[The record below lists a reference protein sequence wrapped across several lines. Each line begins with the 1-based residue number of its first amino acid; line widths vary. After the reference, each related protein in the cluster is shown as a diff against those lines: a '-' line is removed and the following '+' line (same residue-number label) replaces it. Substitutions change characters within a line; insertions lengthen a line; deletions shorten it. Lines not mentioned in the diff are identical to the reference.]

1 MHRTQHSVK
10 SKEYEEQPKKK
21 NPKSQTL
28 EPKMK
33 YVVAYLEG
41 ISHVHDEVSRGMTSS
56 QQGCHSAILDFQSI
70 VLLKY
75 WQDFTKQCGNMEIQN
90 S

>member
-21 NPKSQTL
+21 KKTQKPKTL

-75 WQDFTKQCGNMEIQN
+75 L
-90 S
+90 